1 MHPQGVYIDILHIIK
16 NRRSIRNFTDRKIS
30 DETIDALIEAIRWA
44 PSAGNL
50 QSRKFYF
57 VFDNDLKRMLAKAA
71 WNQDFI
77 AKAQLAVVGCINLQ
91 IARKYGDRGIELYGI
106 QDVSASIMNMV
117 LVAQDL
123 GLGTVWVGA
132 FDESAVVK
140 IMNLPDYLRPVALI
154 PIGYPAKMPK
164 PTPRIS
170 KNEAVVF
177 IR

>member
-1 MHPQGVYIDILHIIK
+1 
-16 NRRSIRNFTDRKIS
+16 
-30 DETIDALIEAIRWA
+30 
-44 PSAGNL
+44 
-50 QSRKFYF
+50 
-57 VFDNDLKRMLAKAA
+57 
-71 WNQDFI
+71 
-77 AKAQLAVVGCINLQ
+77 
-91 IARKYGDRGIELYGI
+91 
-106 QDVSASIMNMV
+106 MV

-154 PIGYPAKMPK
+154 PTGYPAKMPK